1 MMRHTRLEHR
11 FTAII
16 PDKLLPGILYVSID
30 YATAAH
36 SCCCGC
42 GEEIVT
48 PFTPT
53 DWRMEFDGETI
64 SLSPS
69 VGSWTLPCRSH
80 YFIRRGKV
88 AEAAPWTEEQ
98 VDAERRRDRH
108 AKQKHYAE
116 NEKAPPPSIP
126 RRPEAPPPASGL
138 VERIRKWFGF

>member
-1 MMRHTRLEHR
+1 MRHNRLEHR

-16 PDKLLPGILYVSID
+16 PDKLSPGILYISMD
-30 YATAAH
+30 YATATH

-42 GEEIVT
+42 GEEVVT

-64 SLSPS
+64 SLTPS

-88 AEAAPWTEEQ
+88 IEAAPWTDEQ
-98 VDAERRRDRH
+98 VDAERRRDRL
-108 AKQKHYAE
+108 AKQGHYAG
-116 NEKAPPPSIP
+116 NRKTTTQPVQS
-126 RRPEAPPPASGL
+126 RPEAPPQRGL
-138 VERIRKWFGF
+138 MHRIKKWLGL